1 MDNYDNFMNRSPA
14 WKWYI
19 CGLLLLATMINYMDR
34 QTLSNA
40 AAAVKAE
47 FRLDDLQYG
56 NLETAFGLAFGV
68 GSLVFGFLCERF
80 SLRWMYPVVLGGWSL
95 AGLFSSW
102 SADYHQFMAARVMLG
117 LFEAGHWPCALKTTF
132 RLLQPNERMMGNSV
146 LQSGASIGAI
156 ITPRLVL
163 WLSQG
168 HPQGWR
174 FAFQVIALV
183 GVLWIVLW
191 MVSFRLQTTAATTDE
206 GDQKPDSVSL
216 LPIIV
221 GKKFWA
227 IALLLV
233 GIQIPWQI
241 IRAWLP
247 LFLQEGRGYDALS
260 TANFVSVY
268 YIATDVGCLL
278 AGILSMQ
285 LVKRFSMS
293 SHMAK
298 RRIFNV
304 AAVLASLTIC
314 IPWLGKSPLLLGLLV
329 VVGAASLAMF
339 PCYYSFVQE
348 LSAEHVSRLTG
359 LFSMWVWLTTSPMQ
373 SLFGWLRVHLGSYDP
388 ALALTGLTPWLGVI
402 AMKLLWD
409 QSKSSI
415 NSSSPSSA

>member
-1 MDNYDNFMNRSPA
+1 MPRSSF

-19 CGLLLLATMINYMDR
+19 CGLLLLATTINYMDR

-40 AAAVKAE
+40 ASAVKAE
-47 FRLDDLQYG
+47 FHLDDFQYG
-56 NLETAFGLAFGV
+56 NLETAFGLAFGA

-80 SLRWMYPVVLGGWSL
+80 SLRWMYPLVLGGWSL

-102 SADYHQFMAARVMLG
+102 AADYHQFMAARIMLG

-156 ITPRLVL
+156 ITPQLVL

-174 FAFQVIALV
+174 FAFQVIALT
-183 GVLWIVLW
+183 GVVWIVLW
-191 MVSFRLQTTAATTDE
+191 IVSFRLQTSQGSKEETAEPADA
-206 GDQKPDSVSL
+206 DNASL
-216 LPIIV
+216 LPIV
-221 GKKFWA
+221 ASRKFWA

-247 LFLQEGRGYDALS
+247 LFLQEGRGYDQAS
-260 TANFVSVY
+260 TAHFVSIY
-268 YIATDVGCLL
+268 YIATDVGCIL
-278 AGILSMQ
+278 AGVLSMQ
-285 LVKRFSMS
+285 LVRRFSMGI
-293 SHMAK
+293 HAAK
-298 RRIFNV
+298 RVIFNV
-304 AAVLASLTIC
+304 AALLASLTLL
-314 IPWLGKSPLLLGLLV
+314 IPWLGKGWPLLGLLLV
-329 VVGAASLAMF
+329 IGASSLAMF

-359 LFSMWVWLTTSPMQ
+359 LFSMWVWITTSPLQ
-373 SLFGWLRVHLGSYDP
+373 SLFGWLRGRLGSYDP
-388 ALALTGLTPWLGVI
+388 ALAVTGLTPWLGVL
-402 AMKLLWD
+402 AMALLWD
-409 QSKSSI
+409 RSKSSAKE
-415 NSSSPSSA
+415 SLH

>member
-1 MDNYDNFMNRSPA
+1 MPRSSL

-19 CGLLLLATMINYMDR
+19 CGLLLLATTINYMDR

-56 NLETAFGLAFGV
+56 NLETAFGLAFGA

-102 SADYHQFMAARVMLG
+102 AADYHQFMAARIMLG

-156 ITPRLVL
+156 ITPKLVL

-174 FAFQVIALV
+174 FAFQVIALT
-183 GVLWIVLW
+183 GVIWIVLW
-191 MVSFRLQTTAATTDE
+191 MVSFRLQAATATAD
-206 GDQKPDSVSL
+206 GKDDASTPDTGSL
-216 LPIIV
+216 MPIIT

-247 LFLQEGRGYDALS
+247 LFLQSGRGYDPLS
-260 TANFVSVY
+260 TANFVTIY
-268 YIATDVGCLL
+268 YIATDVGCIL
-278 AGILSMQ
+278 AGILSLQ
-285 LVKRFSMS
+285 LVKRLALSN
-293 SHMAK
+293 HAAK

-304 AAVLASLTIC
+304 AAVLASLTIF
-314 IPWLGKSPLLLGLLV
+314 IPWLDKSPLLLGLLLV
-329 VVGAASLAMF
+329 IGAASLAMF

-359 LFSMWVWLTTSPMQ
+359 LFSMWVWITTSPLQ
-373 SLFGWLRVHLGSYDP
+373 SLFGWLRVRLGSYDP
-388 ALALTGLTPWLGVI
+388 ALALTGLTPWLGVL
-402 AMKLLWD
+402 AMALLWD
-409 QSKSSI
+409 RAEKSR
-415 NSSSPSSA
+415 P